1 MSREDFMAQLV
12 GVLNTSHGP
21 FTTRPPEEWEA
32 VRATRSYRDDVPVE
46 TLAEATEKAERA
58 AKGLSI
64 LKSLFYELKPD
75 VVVVFG
81 DDQFENFDF
90 NNYPTISVFAGE
102 EFSGPD
108 DNSRGNPE
116 GYRKV
121 KSNPALGAAILN
133 GLLKRNF
140 DPGFMLGDSNPA
152 KGMCHAIMRP
162 LEFFDAYDFQIVP
175 VLINGYYPPQ
185 ATAVRAYQVGKAVRE
200 IIDEYPE
207 DLRVVIIG
215 SGGMW
220 HTPGRPNSYLDE
232 TFDKELLE
240 YLAKGDIKGMAEHF
254 DAYVV
259 PEGDLSQ
266 AVVGPDVRGMTG
278 LASPCGPQMGTRET
292 CEWIGAAAAVDG
304 KPFTVIDYIPI
315 YASPIGTA
323 FAYCVDI

>member
-1 MSREDFMAQLV
+1 MAKLV
-12 GVLNTSHGP
+12 GVLQTSHGP

-32 VRATRSYRDDVPVE
+32 VRATRSYRSDVPVE

-108 DNSRGNPE
+108 DDSRGKPE
-116 GYRKV
+116 MYHKV
-121 KSNPALGAAILN
+121 KNVPAPATAILT
-133 GLLKRNF
+133 GLLKRDF

-162 LEFFDAYDFQIVP
+162 LEFFDAYDFPIVP

-215 SGGMW
+215 SGGLVG
-220 HTPGRPNSYLDE
+220 HPRSTELLPLNEG
-232 TFDKELLE
+232 FDKELLE
-240 YLAKGDIKGMAEHF
+240 RYLVKGDIQGYGRTLRCLRRSRRRWRATSVRRLSDQRFAE
-254 DAYVV
+254 
-259 PEGDLSQ
+259 
-266 AVVGPDVRGMTG
+266 
-278 LASPCGPQMGTRET
+278 
-292 CEWIGAAAAVDG
+292 
-304 KPFTVIDYIPI
+304 
-315 YASPIGTA
+315 
-323 FAYCVDI
+323 